1 MLGVTFIKAFLS
13 CLLYIQIL
21 MKKTFL
27 LLLFIAALTCSQAQI
42 KWKPQWKEGS
52 MQTLEYTYSK
62 VQYKSDT
69 LNELDSLHATIQAK
83 YLGSTGDNYL
93 FQWKFNDFYAAA
105 DSITKRSNEKV
116 YEIIAGTVS
125 RCPVI
130 FTIGKDSFN
139 LTISNEIELDS
150 VAGLVSAEMLN
161 RLPNKGNKEDQ
172 EMTLTLMQM
181 NFAVWMEKTLYS
193 AIKDYYS
200 IYQKTDL
207 KLNEKQ
213 DIKSE
218 MEKQGNGMYSDAAE
232 GFAILEDK
240 DPKTY
245 TYRYKSV
252 LDLKKMLEAMGK
264 AVDEDDSITKQTYL
278 QMGKTEMTT
287 DNEIKVSRPDMAVT
301 SFYKYEGTIVNA
313 FGADMKEY
321 EILLIKAIK

>member
-1 MLGVTFIKAFLS
+1 
-13 CLLYIQIL
+13 
-21 MKKTFL
+21 MKNTSL
-27 LLLFIAALTCSQAQI
+27 LLLFISAFSFSQAQI

-52 MQTLEYTYSK
+52 MQSLEYIYSK
-62 VQYKSDT
+62 VQFKSDI
-69 LNELDSLHATIQAK
+69 LNEFDSLHATIQAK

-93 FQWKFNDFYAAA
+93 FQWKFNDFFA
-105 DSITKRSNEKV
+105 DSTGSIKQDTKEV

-130 FTIGKDSFN
+130 FTISKDSFN
-139 LTISNEIELDS
+139 VTIANEKELDS
-150 VAGLVSAEMLN
+150 VAGLVSADMLN
-161 RLPNKGNKEDQ
+161 RLQKTGNKEDQ
-172 EMTLTLMQM
+172 EVTLTLMQM
-181 NFAVWMEKTLYS
+181 NFAVWMEKTLYG

-207 KLNEKQ
+207 KPNEKQ

-252 LDLKKMLEAMGK
+252 LDMKKMLEAVGK
-264 AVDEDDSITKQTYL
+264 SVDEDDSTMNQTYM
-278 QMGKTEMTT
+278 QMGKTEISI
-287 DNEIKVSRPDMAVT
+287 NSEIKVSRPDMAVT

-321 EILLIKAIK
+321 ETLLVKAIK